1 MKPNSRTAPA
11 HRAKDLVIVKMDIEG
26 AEFDIIPCLANSPQA
41 HLVDKLFMEVHNP
54 SWGLVGT
61 SEQDFQQAQ
70 AVLRRQGVD
79 IPAYNSPTLVQ
90 TFSQTGTASVARI
103 DQIMVLTYAERTRAY
118 KYEQAFPGIRV
129 TWMVGVTATDF
140 ASEQDM
146 MDREELVPMTE
157 QMKAQWRSNPSRH
170 QNRIDGRPLG
180 TLACALGHYKAWQ
193 TAVASLSG
201 REWMIILEDVYN
213 PCSIYTYIYIYIYT
227 L

>member
-1 MKPNSRTAPA
+1 
-11 HRAKDLVIVKMDIEG
+11 MDIEG

-70 AVLRRQGVD
+70 AVLRRQGVA

-90 TFSQTGTASVARI
+90 TFSHTGTAPVARI

-118 KYEQAFPGIRV
+118 KYEQVFPGIRV

-140 ASEQDM
+140 ASEEDM
-146 MDREELVPMTE
+146 MNREELVPMSE

-201 REWMIILEDVYN
+201 REWMIILEDLYN
-213 PCSIYTYIYIYIYT
+213 P
-227 L
+227 